1 MAAGRDADNGAA
13 PSVDLREVERLVAAL
28 ESDLAKVRS
37 GSQDVQA
44 LREEVES
51 LKRLLDSSAPHHEP
65 VSAGLRRSHTLMD
78 TLVEDA
84 LQGARYVAE
93 IGRMLG
99 M

>member
-1 MAAGRDADNGAA
+1 MAEERNADSAQT
-13 PSVDLREVERLVAAL
+13 PSVDLREVERLVQAL
-28 ESDLAKVRS
+28 EADLAKVRS

-44 LREEVES
+44 LRDEVES
-51 LKRLLDSSAPHHEP
+51 LKRLLDSSPTHHEP
-65 VSAGLRRSHTLMD
+65 VNAGLRRIHTLMD

>member
-1 MAAGRDADNGAA
+1 MAEERNAGSAQSPG
-13 PSVDLREVERLVAAL
+13 VDLREVERLVEAL
-28 ESDLAKVRS
+28 EADLAKVRS

-44 LREEVES
+44 LRDEVES
-51 LKRLLDSSAPHHEP
+51 LKRLLDSSAPQHEP
-65 VSAGLRRSHTLMD
+65 VNAGLRRIHTLMD

>member
-1 MAAGRDADNGAA
+1 MAEDRIGGSNPA
-13 PSVDLREVERLVAAL
+13 SVDLREVERLIEAL
-28 ESDLAKVRS
+28 EADLAKVRS

-44 LREEVES
+44 LRDEVES
-51 LKRLLDSSAPHHEP
+51 LRQLLSSSAPHHEP
-65 VSAGLRRSHTLMD
+65 VNAGLRRIHTLMD

-93 IGRMLG
+93 IGRILG

>member
-1 MAAGRDADNGAA
+1 MAEERNAGSGPR
-13 PSVDLREVERLVAAL
+13 PSVDLREVERLVEAL
-28 ESDLAKVRS
+28 EADLAKVRS

-44 LREEVES
+44 LRDEVES
-51 LKRLLDSSAPHHEP
+51 LKQLLDSSAPQHEP
-65 VSAGLRRSHTLMD
+65 VNAGLRRIHTLMD

>member
-1 MAAGRDADNGAA
+1 MAEERNAGSGSGR
-13 PSVDLREVERLVAAL
+13 SVDLREVERLVQAL
-28 ESDLAKVRS
+28 EADLAKVRS

-44 LREEVES
+44 LRDEVES
-51 LKRLLDSSAPHHEP
+51 LKQLLDSSTPQHEP
-65 VSAGLRRSHTLMD
+65 VNAGLRRIHTLMD